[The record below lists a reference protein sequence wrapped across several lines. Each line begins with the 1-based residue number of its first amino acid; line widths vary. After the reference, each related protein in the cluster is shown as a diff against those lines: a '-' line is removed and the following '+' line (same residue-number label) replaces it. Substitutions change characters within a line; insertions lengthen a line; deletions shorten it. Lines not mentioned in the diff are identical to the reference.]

1 MDEKNLTADAAKVN
15 PLVVASVI
23 GLIILSIGYVVYR
36 IRKRGVGDEKRN
48 LFYIYFF
55 IVLSFTYNSIRKK

>member
-23 GLIILSIGYVVYR
+23 GLILYGIGYVVYR
-36 IRKRGVGDEKRN
+36 MKRKGV
-48 LFYIYFF
+48 
-55 IVLSFTYNSIRKK
+55 